1 MISIV
6 GFFRQPTFKRLH
18 TNQTTI
24 FIDYIF
30 FFLSSSLLSFYLFSA
45 ASFSIHLSSVSLFD
59 SSLVGCIPVSV
70 PMCKSHH
77 ISMTVYGQWWWPV
90 LFISFIWIYS
100 TYHKFVKYYTV
111 FDRPS
116 LTKMPYLFSA
126 PLRSVPFPL
135 SLCPLSVLSFFLFFS
150 ISVFVFSIIS
160 SIQFNSIRL
169 VTAQN
174 LWIYDIYINRSR

>member
-24 FIDYIF
+24 FIDYNF
-30 FFLSSSLLSFYLFSA
+30 FILFFADLFLSFSRCLF
-45 ASFSIHLSSVSLFD
+45 FQFISVR
-59 SSLVGCIPVSV
+59 VYTGVSV

-126 PLRSVPFPL
+126 PFRSFPTLTLSALCLIVFPL
-135 SLCPLSVLSFFLFFS
+135 FFHLCCF
-150 ISVFVFSIIS
+150 FSIIS